1 MGAPNERT
9 VANWYS
15 FLKYKTTPAV
25 SLLPAISV
33 RGALF
38 SNGRNG
44 GGEFNRTA
52 NYVWA
57 VRAKSHYQ
65 AAVLWFGTEFFYLNL
80 KLT

>member
-1 MGAPNERT
+1 MNT
-9 VANWYS
+9 H
-15 FLKYKTTPAV
+15 
-25 SLLPAISV
+25 SLLLSHSVQTGPARFVPNWQPNRAISRHLPPSFE
-33 RGALF
+33 RGF
-38 SNGRNG
+38 K

-65 AAVLWFGTEFFYLNL
+65 AAVPWFGTEFFYLNL

>member
-44 GGEFNRTA
+44 GGDCNNF
-52 NYVWA
+52 
-57 VRAKSHYQ
+57 
-65 AAVLWFGTEFFYLNL
+65 VLIGCNL
-80 KLT
+80 YILHHVFINLQYMFMLDGL

>member
-44 GGEFNRTA
+44 GGTVILAVYTA
-52 NYVWA
+52 LQSSEN
-57 VRAKSHYQ
+57 AKQ
-65 AAVLWFGTEFFYLNL
+65 
-80 KLT
+80 